1 MPKKLRLMSFHN
13 LFFSDKG
20 SFRTAVGA
28 LGKMFAEAGFTAVF
42 LYTTELYPTVMRSVN
57 YRILGLDYLHSQT
70 GSIQRTFQRAKCTET
85 PGLLNTLIR
94 SLHMKEMES
103 NSEICVSDCHWSV
116 VFLVTQTKRPGLL
129 LLYGPYRRGCVS
141 LDHSS

>member
-1 MPKKLRLMSFHN
+1 MSFHN

-20 SFRTAVGA
+20 SIRTAMGA
-28 LGKMFAEAGFTAVF
+28 LGKMFAEAAFTAVF
-42 LYTTELYPTVMRSVN
+42 LYTTELYPTVMRSVS
-57 YRILGLDYLHSQT
+57 YQILVLDYLHSKT
-70 GSIQRTFQRAKCTET
+70 GSKQRTFQRAKCTET

-94 SLHMKEMES
+94 SLYMKEMES
-103 NSEICVSDCHWSV
+103 NSEMYVSDCNRNV
-116 VFLVTQTKRPGLL
+116 LFLVTQTKRPGLL